1 VKPTHAR
8 LPPSQYDRQRLY
20 EEVWSEPTQ
29 QVAKRYGVF
38 DVAIAKACALLDIPK
53 PPRGHWAKKVAG
65 QKLSSRP
72 PLPKREG

>member
-1 VKPTHAR
+1 
-8 LPPSQYDRQRLY
+8 
-20 EEVWSEPTQ
+20 
-29 QVAKRYGVF
+29 VAKRYGVF